1 MLIISYWW
9 FIDEYISMLF
19 MEIWDVYYC
28 LLIAHPKA
36 DWQAVGFPNCL
47 GEKPWVGTARISC
60 STTWVFQVRCRCGFV
75 DLIRSWFGTFDI
87 RQQGAA
93 SSMFHTQLWKMG
105 KWIFAVAI
113 MESTNWWSVR
123 FKKSRNW
130 VSGQHDEQ
138 PVQAAFFYHHHF
150 RSCHV
155 MRLVNS

>member
-28 LLIAHPKA
+28 LLIAHPAHPKA

-75 DLIRSWFGTFDI
+75 DLIRSCFGTFDI

-105 KWIFAVAI
+105 RGIFCSCNNGKHQLMVSKIQEVKELSPWPA
-113 MESTNWWSVR
+113 WWAACSSSV
-123 FKKSRNW
+123 F
-130 VSGQHDEQ
+130 
-138 PVQAAFFYHHHF
+138 
-150 RSCHV
+150 
-155 MRLVNS
+155 